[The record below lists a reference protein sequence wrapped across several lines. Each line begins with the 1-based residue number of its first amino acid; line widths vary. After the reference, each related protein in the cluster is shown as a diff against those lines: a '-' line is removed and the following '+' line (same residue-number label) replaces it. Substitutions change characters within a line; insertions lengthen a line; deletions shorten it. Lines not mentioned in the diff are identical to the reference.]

1 MLNQYK
7 FSINSFGLMKNW
19 KCDLSL
25 LYLIQVYLKEKTG
38 LQSADSE
45 YLFKMHFSWIPDAH
59 CRIGCKCA
67 PKNSYTF
74 TAKQQV
80 KRNIFWCAI
89 ATCSTVCDAA
99 VNILYLFIQFLE
111 WYFNDDKCF
120 QIWNWFTRMYR
131 SSICSPQGNIYKFY
145 SSSNRFGCTY
155 ISE

>member
-1 MLNQYK
+1 MR
-7 FSINSFGLMKNW
+7 
-19 KCDLSL
+19 
-25 LYLIQVYLKEKTG
+25 T
-38 LQSADSE
+38 
-45 YLFKMHFSWIPDAH
+45 
-59 CRIGCKCA
+59 
-67 PKNSYTF
+67 KNSYTF

-155 ISE
+155 ISAIFINKSNFSSDVRTYIKIYVKDRKISLWLLWRKMIIFLNIAKKWIVFSSITRSRSNF